1 MSAERYVIGLDGGTG
16 GARALVADLSGNV
29 RAIASSDYATTP
41 PHSGWAEQD
50 PADWW
55 RAACTA
61 VAKCASSDNLGH
73 LSGFPF
79 GGSGSSLI
87 EFMRFQFRGAS
98 AG

>member
-29 RAIASSDYATTP
+29 RAIASSD
-41 PHSGWAEQD
+41 
-50 PADWW
+50 
-55 RAACTA
+55 
-61 VAKCASSDNLGH
+61 CASSDNLGH